1 MPSVEGGDGRGV
13 MKRLEAD
20 GLERLDSSSG
30 PWVQTDRECHVGQHG
45 WFFFKSLLLM
55 DSWLYQNSYHE
66 LSEIIVEKKNR
77 HEKFNQSKIE
87 FFKLRNCALGS
98 IRLGIC
104 WFN

>member
-1 MPSVEGGDGRGV
+1 
-13 MKRLEAD
+13 
-20 GLERLDSSSG
+20 
-30 PWVQTDRECHVGQHG
+30 
-45 WFFFKSLLLM
+45 M

-77 HEKFNQSKIE
+77 HEKFNQSKVE
-87 FFKLRNCALGS
+87 FFKLINCALGS

>member
-1 MPSVEGGDGRGV
+1 
-13 MKRLEAD
+13 
-20 GLERLDSSSG
+20 
-30 PWVQTDRECHVGQHG
+30 
-45 WFFFKSLLLM
+45 M